1 MQLIDR
7 VQQKCKEQGT
17 NFRKIEQDL
26 GFGNGTL
33 RKWDTQKPSYDKV
46 LLVAKK
52 LNVSLDWLITG
63 KESEDLTPEEQRLIE
78 TYRQCNSIGQS
89 LIQEQADAIRQ
100 KLPAEKDHL
109 QDQPAGVSSS
119 AIG

>member
-1 MQLIDR
+1 MSLIDR
-7 VQQKCKEQGT
+7 VQQKCSEKGT
-17 NFRKIEQDL
+17 NFKRLEQEL

-33 RKWDTQKPSYDKV
+33 RKWAIQKPSYDKV
-46 LLVAKK
+46 LLVANS

-63 KESEDLTPEEQRLIE
+63 KEHEDLTPEEQKLLDTFRSCSQL
-78 TYRQCNSIGQS
+78 GQD

-100 KLPAEKDHL
+100 KLPADPDPA
-109 QDQPAGVSSS
+109 DQPVGVSTS

>member
-1 MQLIDR
+1 MKLIER
-7 VQQKCKEQGT
+7 VQQKCAEKGT
-17 NFRKIEQDL
+17 NFKRLEQEL

-46 LLVAKK
+46 LLVANS

-63 KESEDLTPEEQRLIE
+63 KEHGDLTPEEQILVDTFRG
-78 TYRQCNSIGQS
+78 CNSIGQS

-100 KLPAEKDHL
+100 KLPAEPT
-109 QDQPAGVSSS
+109 DQAAGVSTS